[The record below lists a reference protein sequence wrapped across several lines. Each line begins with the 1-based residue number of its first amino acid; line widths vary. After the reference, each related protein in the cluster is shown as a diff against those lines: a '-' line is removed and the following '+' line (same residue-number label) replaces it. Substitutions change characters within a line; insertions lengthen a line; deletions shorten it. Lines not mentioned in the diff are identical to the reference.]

1 MALLRRVALLNA
13 AQSVSWTCTPF
24 FISASCFAAFVTFVA
39 IAYFNIIRFPLAC
52 CAMVIGNLTRFLV
65 SNRRIKTFLG
75 EEEVDNYVLPGPHKD
90 GTVVV
95 SNGTFTWSRDNA
107 PCLRGFNLRVRRGEL
122 IAVVGKVGAGK
133 SSLLSAFLGEM
144 TKTAGDVHVDGSLA
158 FVSQQA
164 WIQNATV
171 EANILFGRQ
180 RDEEFYERVVEAC
193 ALKPD
198 LETLAAGDQTDRAV
212 YSQKN
217 VYLLDDPLSAVDS
230 HVAKH
235 LFENVISSKTGVL
248 RKKTRILVTHGL
260 GFLKDCDRIVVIK
273 DGAISEMGSYK
284 ELVASQGAFTD
295 FLEEY
300 LVEQAQR
307 RFSAEKPSEDIEELV
322 AETLSG
328 GLGHLIA
335 ESGDNLSVGQRQLI
349 CLARALLQRSRILVL
364 DEAAAALDVET
375 DALLQQTIRD
385 NLRHA
390 TVLTIAHRLN
400 TVIDYDR
407 ILVLDHGHII
417 EFDAPQAL
425 LARSDSVFFSMA
437 REAGLVL
444 SICALCPGN
453 ESKFGAPELDAL
465 DLRERPLRKEDLW
478 DLDKRDTTRSV
489 VAAFRTHWQAPT
501 GDAPPEEE
509 CSEGAPLLEGERGE
523 LSLVGE
529 LAGGGTRADSQ
540 VVTPDGDRSALEL
553 IARYNRAIL
562 GEQSGDRC
570 ILHGQ
575 VVIPED
581 RTG

>member
-307 RFSAEKPSEDIEELV
+307 AHGARGVLPVDEAPVLFSGTLRMNLDPFGDFDAVATLRQLV

-437 REAGLVL
+437 REAGLV
-444 SICALCPGN
+444 
-453 ESKFGAPELDAL
+453 
-465 DLRERPLRKEDLW
+465 
-478 DLDKRDTTRSV
+478 
-489 VAAFRTHWQAPT
+489 
-501 GDAPPEEE
+501 
-509 CSEGAPLLEGERGE
+509 
-523 LSLVGE
+523 
-529 LAGGGTRADSQ
+529 
-540 VVTPDGDRSALEL
+540 
-553 IARYNRAIL
+553 
-562 GEQSGDRC
+562 
-570 ILHGQ
+570 
-575 VVIPED
+575 
-581 RTG
+581 